1 MLRSNSKHYF
11 LGCVCLDLVLLSLTT
26 APSFAKAI
34 IKHANDSPGK
44 TEHAPAKRS
53 TKGHTNLG
61 EMLELQ
67 QLHRLYGRLTVS
79 IIPSAVSIV
88 SRDKDFGWICKAPSW
103 DVVAYSKVRKIY
115 YVYPYKSWRQNGIKT
130 ALSMENNDQFLHWPL
145 ILDSKQK
152 YAGLDSISY
161 DLPNGGR
168 SSLTAGASIGKL
180 CVAER
185 PGLDPNVARSMNA
198 LYDLPQAKGIP
209 LLFSRAYG
217 GHGFGFG
224 LSYNRQRPQGIN
236 WISTSSSRTRE
247 IDPALFVIP
256 SGKKSA
262 SDSEVLMRSGELED
276 TFGQMMD

>member
-1 MLRSNSKHYF
+1 
-11 LGCVCLDLVLLSLTT
+11 
-26 APSFAKAI
+26 
-34 IKHANDSPGK
+34 
-44 TEHAPAKRS
+44 
-53 TKGHTNLG
+53 
-61 EMLELQ
+61 MLELQ

-103 DVVAYSKVRKIY
+103 DVVAYNKVRKIY
-115 YVYPYKSWRQNGIKT
+115 YVYPYKTWRQNGIKT

-152 YAGLDSISY
+152 YAGLDSIAY
-161 DLPNGGR
+161 DLPNSSR
-168 SSLTAGASIGKL
+168 STLTTGASIGKL

-185 PGLDPNVARSMNA
+185 PGLDPNVVQSLSA

-224 LSYNRQRPQGIN
+224 LNYNKQRQQSVT
-236 WISTSSSRTRE
+236 WISTSSSKIRE
-247 IDPALFVIP
+247 IDPARFVIP
-256 SGKKSA
+256 KGNKAA
-262 SDSEVLMRSGELED
+262 SDSEVLMRSNEVED
-276 TFGQMMD
+276 TFGQIMD